1 MLVPK
6 NSHASTH
13 NSQLLLLRARAIV
26 PIRQPPIRDGAV
38 LITRNRVAAVG
49 PWREL
54 AKAVC
59 AKTIELGDLIL
70 LPGLV
75 NAHCHLDYT
84 HMAGQFLPPR
94 VFTDWLKP
102 ITSAKAVWSQ
112 AEYARSWRHGAEMVT
127 GIGTTTVADMEGVPE
142 LLAGIR
148 RATP

>member
-70 LPGLV
+70 LPADDSDIFYGLSDFGSSRV
-75 NAHCHLDYT
+75 WDETYRYSGMHRDNGTLVA
-84 HMAGQFLPPR
+84 AGPHVRSGGSAPKPGMTCSTAAWSSKPPKKSR
-94 VFTDWLKP
+94 A
-102 ITSAKAVWSQ
+102 S
-112 AEYARSWRHGAEMVT
+112 YACAIS
-127 GIGTTTVADMEGVPE
+127 VA
-142 LLAGIR
+142 
-148 RATP
+148 